1 MDNFPRT
8 NSPHSMGREYWDF
21 WQYPQTLYHQKFG
34 DVLDLNR
41 NKDSFTASSL
51 FADSPLRRDFLSRH
65 SNIRQEMTST
75 GTCTVK
81 NDANQ
86 FQILLDV
93 SQFTDKD
100 VEVKTIGSEVIVH
113 AKHDEIEDEH
123 GKVSREFTRRILLP
137 LGVDPMNIVA
147 LYDSKGILAIR
158 APKEVTEKVGKETF
172 IPVDKESPV
181 RSSRPAS
188 SAANA
193 STTVKSESSKR
204 DPSSGR
210 KSADQVRSEFF
221 KSFESQSP
229 LTKTKEVYPSSV
241 NDAQQKQQHQQPP
254 QLQPAIKATLRN
266 PLYEPHGEIYETTK
280 STYTSSSSVHR
291 STTTTS
297 EKPTGTR
304 PKQLIT
310 DV

>member
-1 MDNFPRT
+1 
-8 NSPHSMGREYWDF
+8 MGREYWDF
-21 WQYPQTLYHQKFG
+21 WQYPPTLYRQKFG

-41 NKDSFTASSL
+41 NKDAFSASSL

-65 SNIRQEMTST
+65 SNIRQEMAST

-93 SQFTDKD
+93 SQFSDQD
-100 VEVKTIGSEVIVH
+100 VQVKTVGSEVIVH

-158 APKEVTEKVGKETF
+158 APKESAEKTGKETF
-172 IPVDKESPV
+172 IAVDKEAT
-181 RSSRPAS
+181 RSARPRSQVSHQAT
-188 SAANA
+188 A
-193 STTVKSESSKR
+193 VKSEPLKR

-210 KSADQVRSEFF
+210 KSADQLRSEFF
-221 KSFESQSP
+221 KPADSP
-229 LTKTKEVYPSSV
+229 SPTPAYTKELYRSQV
-241 NDAQQKQQHQQPP
+241 NDSQQQQQQQQQPP
-254 QLQPAIKATLRN
+254 QTAIKTTLRS
-266 PLYEPHGEIYETTK
+266 PLYEPQGEFYETTK
-280 STYTSSSSVHR
+280 STYSSSSSVHR
-291 STTTTS
+291 TTTTTN

-304 PKQLIT
+304 PKQLVT